1 MKCGSFGFFHNFTLN
16 LIPLTL
22 YRLYPA
28 TRDRNPVTSDKP
40 ETEIDP
46 HRNKALNTALRIL
59 ARRDHSRYELVQK
72 LKQRGF
78 SREDIDDAI
87 SSCERFD
94 YINDEQTAQI
104 YIRQLK
110 RKGYG
115 KKRIQLELNKKGL
128 KGTRIQSI
136 LDQSVSETD
145 EREGAERLVKKNI
158 KRFTREKDPLKR
170 RDKIYRFLH
179 ARGFSQGIISE
190 ILKNDRG
197 YAEFLNEKQG

>member
-1 MKCGSFGFFHNFTLN
+1 MTG
-16 LIPLTL
+16 
-22 YRLYPA
+22 
-28 TRDRNPVTSDKP
+28 DKP
-40 ETEIDP
+40 DTLLEP
-46 HRNKALNTALRIL
+46 SQKKALNTALRIL
-59 ARRDHSRYELVQK
+59 TPRDHSKYELVQK

-78 SREDIDDAI
+78 SREVIDAAI

-94 YINDEQTAQI
+94 YINDERTAQD

-136 LDQSVSETD
+136 LNQSVSEKD
-145 EREGAERLVKKNI
+145 EKEGAERLVKKNI
-158 KRFTREKDPLKR
+158 KRFEREKDALKR

-179 ARGFSQGIISE
+179 ARGFSQGVIAEIVKRLGQADNSE
-190 ILKNDRG
+190 G
-197 YAEFLNEKQG
+197 VAERR

>member
-1 MKCGSFGFFHNFTLN
+1 MTG
-16 LIPLTL
+16 
-22 YRLYPA
+22 
-28 TRDRNPVTSDKP
+28 DKP
-40 ETEIDP
+40 DTLLEP
-46 HRNKALNTALRIL
+46 SQKKALHTALRIL
-59 ARRDHSRYELVQK
+59 TPRDHSKYELIQK

-78 SREDIDDAI
+78 SREDIDAAI
-87 SSCERFD
+87 SSCKRFD
-94 YINDEQTAQI
+94 YINDGRTAQA

-145 EREGAERLVKKNI
+145 EQGSAERILKKNI
-158 KRFTREKDPLKR
+158 KRFEREKDALKR

-179 ARGFSQGIISE
+179 ARGFSQGVIAETIKR
-190 ILKNDRG
+190 IL
-197 YAEFLNEKQG
+197 Q

>member
-1 MKCGSFGFFHNFTLN
+1 MTG
-16 LIPLTL
+16 
-22 YRLYPA
+22 
-28 TRDRNPVTSDKP
+28 DKLDTQLKP
-40 ETEIDP
+40 SQK
-46 HRNKALNTALRIL
+46 KALNSALRIL
-59 ARRDHSRYELVQK
+59 TPRDHSKYELVKK

-78 SREDIDDAI
+78 SREDIDAAI

-94 YINDEQTAQI
+94 YINDERTAQV

-115 KKRIQLELNKKGL
+115 KKRIRLELNKKGL

-145 EREGAERLVKKNI
+145 EQESAERILKKNI
-158 KRFTREKDPLKR
+158 NRFKREKDPFKR

-179 ARGFSQGIISE
+179 ARGFSQGVIAETIKR
-190 ILKNDRG
+190 IL
-197 YAEFLNEKQG
+197 Q